1 MRITEDHIREFFPK
15 DMRFTHYVAKRFG
28 FKFSSDYDV
37 DKANYKALEAVLSL
51 YNRGIEFK
59 DRSHL
64 DGTMIH
70 VFKFSIL
77 NSFKKK
83 KVDKLDLMFESQ
95 LFEYVEDRIG
105 YNKYQQK
112 AVDKSNKDYD
122 NTADVLKNELLSLLT
137 EFEAKVFLLLHDKDL
152 KPVEISKKL
161 NVNYREIEKAR
172 LRIKTKFKQIIKNE
186 RHQFRDQQ
194 QELAVNE
201 NSTQTNKAVRRS
213 ASDKHPEQD
222 EEKGNC
228 SASAMLWLDT
238 DA

>member
-28 FKFSSDYDV
+28 FKFRSDYDV

-122 NTADVLKNELLSLLT
+122 NTADVLKDELLSLLT
-137 EFEAKVFLLLHDKDL
+137 EFESKVFLLLHDKDL
-152 KPVEISKKL
+152 TPVEISKKL
-161 NVNYREIEKAR
+161 NVNYKEIEKAR

-194 QELAVNE
+194 QELAVSE
-201 NSTQTNKAVRRS
+201 NSTQTNKAVRGS

-222 EEKGNC
+222 KKERDR
-228 SASAMLWLDT
+228 STSAMLWLDI

>member
-28 FKFSSDYDV
+28 FKFRSDYDV

-70 VFKFSIL
+70 VFKFSIA

-105 YNKYQQK
+105 YNKYQQQ

-122 NTADVLKNELLSLLT
+122 NTADILKNELLSLLT

-152 KPVEISKKL
+152 RSVEISKKL

-186 RHQFRDQQ
+186 RHQFKHQR
-194 QELAVNE
+194 QELAVSE
-201 NSTQTNKAVRRS
+201 NSTQANKAVRRS
-213 ASDKHPEQD
+213 ASDKHPKQD
-222 EEKGNC
+222 KEKRDLNT
-228 SASAMLWLDT
+228 SAMLWLDI

>member
-1 MRITEDHIREFFPK
+1 
-15 DMRFTHYVAKRFG
+15 MRFTHYVAKRFG

-37 DKANYKALEAVLSL
+37 DKANYKALEAVMSF
-51 YNRGIEFK
+51 YNKGVEFK
-59 DRSHL
+59 NRAHL
-64 DGTMIH
+64 DGAMIH
-70 VFKFSIL
+70 IFKLSIL
-77 NSFKKK
+77 NSFKIK

-137 EFEAKVFLLLHDKDL
+137 DFEAKVFLLLHDKDL
-152 KPVEISKKL
+152 RPVEISKKL

>member
-28 FKFSSDYDV
+28 FKFRSDYDV
-37 DKANYKALEAVLSL
+37 DKANYKALEAVMSF
-51 YNRGIEFK
+51 YNKGVEFK
-59 DRSHL
+59 NRAHL
-64 DGTMIH
+64 DGAMIH
-70 VFKFSIL
+70 IFKLSIL

-83 KVDKLDLMFESQ
+83 KVDKLNLMFESQ
-95 LFEYVEDRIG
+95 LFEYVEDRTG
-105 YNKYQQK
+105 YNKYQQQ
-112 AVDKSNKDYD
+112 AVDKSHQDYD
-122 NTADVLKNELLSLLT
+122 NTADVLKNELLLLLT

-194 QELAVNE
+194 QELAVSE
-201 NSTQTNKAVRRS
+201 NSTQTNKAVRGS

-222 EEKGNC
+222 KKERDR
-228 SASAMLWLDT
+228 STSAMLWLDT